1 MRRFAVVLAAALI
14 VIAPGARGADLVVR
28 WEQGYYA
35 QEEEALAEIV
45 AAFEQGTISGP
56 SPRAGWRDRGGPR
69 RSGRA

>member
-1 MRRFAVVLAAALI
+1 MHSFAVVLAAALI
-14 VIAPGARGADLVVR
+14 VIPPPAHAADLVVW

-35 QEEEALAEIV
+35 QEEALAEIV

-69 RSGRA
+69 R